1 MNIDQQ
7 ERWAKNREKG
17 FARYVASNTISF
29 LLIVSLVRAVF
40 YFATQDNASI
50 DGFISEQSMT
60 IVFIAIVL
68 PFVFWFTW
76 LYQESKYK
84 KD

>member
-29 LLIVSLVRAVF
+29 LMIVSLVRAVF
-40 YFATQDNASI
+40 YFATQDNVSI
-50 DGFISEQSMT
+50 EGFISEQSMT
-60 IVFIAIVL
+60 IVFIAIAL

>member
-1 MNIDQQ
+1 MSIDQQ

-50 DGFISEQSMT
+50 EGFISEQFMT

-68 PFVFWFTW
+68 SFIFWFTW

>member
-50 DGFISEQSMT
+50 EGFISEQFMT

-68 PFVFWFTW
+68 PFVFRFTW

>member
-50 DGFISEQSMT
+50 DGFISEQSMP